1 MGEQEFFAEERNLK
15 NMETRDFIQAQF
27 DFLHNALVKITDG
40 LSLEELAWRPG
51 AANPIAFLMLHIAR
65 SEDINVTT
73 RLQGKPQVW
82 VSGGWHKKYGLA
94 ADETTFGWTDEK
106 LGAFKY
112 PALKDML
119 AYADAVRSLIKGPKA
134 AGKVRFQPERQ
145 RIGTRRKPL
154 LPGRHPY
161 RQTFCPNYHTYL
173 RPHRRNV
180 LHTRT

>member
-1 MGEQEFFAEERNLK
+1 
-15 NMETRDFIQAQF
+15 METRDFIQAQF

-119 AYADAVRSLIKGPKA
+119 AYADAVSAETAKYVSSLNARELERVVNLSYLGDIPI
-134 AGKVRFQPERQ
+134 GKLFARTIIHISGH
-145 RIGTRRKPL
+145 IGEMSYIRGLKRGMNK
-154 LPGRHPY
+154 
-161 RQTFCPNYHTYL
+161 
-173 RPHRRNV
+173 
-180 LHTRT
+180 